1 MNYLELFAVIL
12 GILSVWYARKENILV
27 FPFGIASVAI
37 FVYIF
42 FINKLY
48 ANAVINGVYLI
59 TNSYGW
65 YNWARPQA
73 DNEKL
78 KITKYTK
85 RQNLWLMP
93 AVALVYIGVLLLLR
107 MVNKDDLS
115 YASSSLPWID
125 SANATIFFFATILM
139 TFKKLENWLFWIVGN
154 IISIPIFLSQELYF
168 TGFQYAVFLVL
179 AVSGYIEWKK
189 KIEKNT

>member
-42 FINKLY
+42 FVNKLY
-48 ANAVINGVYLI
+48 ANAAINAVYLI

-65 YNWARPQA
+65 YNWSRPQA

-78 KITKYTK
+78 KITKNTT
-85 RQNLWLMP
+85 RQNSWLM
-93 AVALVYIGVLLLLR
+93 LVVIIVYFAVLLLLR
-107 MVNKDDLS
+107 FVNKGDLD
-115 YASSSLPWID
+115 YNSSLPWID

-139 TFKKLENWLFWIVGN
+139 TFKKLENWLFWIAGN
-154 IISIPIFLSQELYF
+154 VLSIPIFLSQGLYL
-168 TGFQYAVFLVL
+168 TSFQYLVFLVL
-179 AVSGYIEWKK
+179 AVSGYSEWKK
-189 KIEKNT
+189 KVKTV